1 MKKFTA
7 KLFSGSGL
15 FILLAILAV
24 LVMGSTSEKPRQ
36 SDLDATAAKII
47 SQSGNAVQNA
57 NDVSARAILRANII
71 GK

>member
-7 KLFSGSGL
+7 KLFNGSSL

-36 SDLDATAAKII
+36 SDLDATAAKLV

-57 NDVSARAILRANII
+57 NDVSAQAILRANII

>member
-57 NDVSARAILRANII
+57 NDVSAQAILRANII

>member
-7 KLFSGSGL
+7 KLFNGSSL

-36 SDLDATAAKII
+36 SDLDATAAKLV
-47 SQSGNAVQNA
+47 SQSGNALQNA
-57 NDVSARAILRANII
+57 GDVSNQAILRANII

>member
-36 SDLDATAAKII
+36 SDLDATAAKLV

-57 NDVSARAILRANII
+57 NDVSAQAILRANII

>member
-7 KLFSGSGL
+7 KLFSGSRL

-24 LVMGSTSEKPRQ
+24 LVMGSTSGKPRLK
-36 SDLDATAAKII
+36 DLDATSAKLI

-57 NDVSARAILRANII
+57 NDVSAQAILRANII

>member
-7 KLFSGSGL
+7 KLFNGSSL

-24 LVMGSTSEKPRQ
+24 LVMGSTSGKPRQ
-36 SDLDATAAKII
+36 RDLDATAAKII

-57 NDVSARAILRANII
+57 NDVSAQAILRANII

>member
-24 LVMGSTSEKPRQ
+24 LVMGSTSEKPSQ

-47 SQSGNAVQNA
+47 SQSGNALQNT
-57 NDVSARAILRANII
+57 NDVSAQAILRANII

>member
-36 SDLDATAAKII
+36 SDLDSTSAKLI

-57 NDVSARAILRANII
+57 NDVSAQAILRANII

>member
-7 KLFSGSGL
+7 KLFSGSSL

-24 LVMGSTSEKPRQ
+24 LVMGSTSGKPRQ
-36 SDLDATAAKII
+36 RDLDATSAKLI
-47 SQSGNAVQNA
+47 SQSGNVTQNA
-57 NDVSARAILRANII
+57 NDVSAQAILRANII

>member
-7 KLFSGSGL
+7 KLFGGSGL

>member
-7 KLFSGSGL
+7 KLFSGSSL

-24 LVMGSTSEKPRQ
+24 LVMGSTSAKPRQ
-36 SDLDATAAKII
+36 RDLDATSAKLI
-47 SQSGNAVQNA
+47 SQSGNVTQNA
-57 NDVSARAILRANII
+57 NDVSAQAILRANII